1 MNDVYTRYLNSN
13 LNDTNVIRVKN
24 PNQLM
29 TIEQRSLSNTHLD
42 QGSVFKI
49 FYELRQD
56 TVDLIILSHFKQKRF
71 LMHYIQLYI
80 V

>member
-1 MNDVYTRYLNSN
+1 
-13 LNDTNVIRVKN
+13 
-24 PNQLM
+24 M

-56 TVDLIILSHFKQKRF
+56 TILSHFKQKRF
-71 LMHYIQLYI
+71 LVYYNIQLYI
-80 V
+80 LSIIERKIFLGLHAHSSLL